1 MKEYGFVK
9 VGSIVNKLV
18 LADPISNAEEI
29 IKMIKIASKKGVSI
43 VSTPQLALTGFTC
56 GDLFFQEELLGKSIK
71 ALEIILNETKKDKI
85 ISIVGMPLRID
96 NTLLNVAVV
105 VSEGQILGI
114 VPKSNVSSVNE
125 ENRWFVGY
133 EQAVSDEITL
143 LGQNV
148 AVDTN
153 LLFRDKENKDIVFAI
168 ELGEDLEAM
177 EPASAKHMTNG
188 ATIIFNLASSNEVIG
203 RCKYREELVKV
214 YSKKMIGAYVYT
226 SSGMMESGSDLLF
239 SGASMIYEDGKKL
252 AKGERFAL
260 DSTLITADV
269 DVVRLTNL
277 QMRNSN
283 YTKSADGLYQVI
295 EVDVNDSNNF
305 ERIYKEYPF
314 VPKDDKEREE
324 RCEEIFKIQAS
335 SLARRLMQLNY
346 PKCVLGISGGLD
358 STLAF
363 LVVVEA
369 YKMLG
374 LNPKDII
381 GVTMPGFGTTGRTY
395 NNACNFVK
403 EYGATLKEVSIKE
416 AAIQHM
422 KDIGLAEDDRSVVY
436 ENLQA
441 RERTQILMDIANMMN
456 GFVIGTGDLSE
467 LALGWCTYNGDH
479 MSMFGVNGAIPK
491 TLVKYLVD
499 YVADNAD
506 ETKKKVLKDI
516 LDTPISPELLPPDK
530 AGNILQQ
537 TESSIGPYVLHD
549 FFLYHFLKY
558 GASPKKIF
566 FLAQKTFAGKFDK
579 EIILKWLKV
588 FIKRFF
594 TQQFKRN
601 CCPDGVKIGNIGL
614 SPRGDLRMPSDANYT
629 IWLKELENIEEV

>member
-114 VPKSNVSSVNE
+114 VPKSNVSCVNE

-148 AVDTN
+148 AVDIN

-277 QMRNSN
+277 RMRNSN
-283 YTKSADGLYQVI
+283 YTKSADDLYRVI
-295 EVDVNDSNNF
+295 EVDVNDSDNF

-499 YVADNAD
+499 YVANNAD

-601 CCPDGVKIGNIGL
+601 CCPDGVKVGNIGL

-629 IWLKELENIEEV
+629 IWLKELEEIEEV